1 MNEAS
6 TAGDRIDLLQ
16 TFVRIVESGSLSAA
30 ASRMDTTQPTIS
42 RRLQA
47 LERHFGVRLLQRS
60 THAITLTPDG
70 ERCLA
75 MARSLIDAWQS
86 MQEDLR
92 GSRHA
97 PSGTL
102 KVLMPHALGQSQL
115 VEPLADYLRTYPDMQ
130 VEWLLH
136 DRRLDFAAEGI
147 DCAVQVGEIAD
158 PTVVVVPLFP
168 LPRIVVASPTLLGR
182 RKPPRSPE
190 GLHEL
195 PWLALQTFYRDRVEL
210 HRIDGSTDS
219 EGRGTHGFDIRPR
232 LRTDSLYALRSAVL
246 AGLGVGIVSA
256 WLVADDLK
264 AGRLVQLVPAWAAPP
279 LPVQLI
285 YPYARFY
292 PARLRR
298 FLEVI
303 KAYGQQ
309 QTAWAKERATP

>member
-1 MNEAS
+1 
-6 TAGDRIDLLQ
+6 
-16 TFVRIVESGSLSAA
+16 
-30 ASRMDTTQPTIS
+30 
-42 RRLQA
+42 
-47 LERHFGVRLLQRS
+47 
-60 THAITLTPDG
+60 
-70 ERCLA
+70 
-75 MARSLIDAWQS
+75 
-86 MQEDLR
+86 
-92 GSRHA
+92 
-97 PSGTL
+97 
-102 KVLMPHALGQSQL
+102 
-115 VEPLADYLRTYPDMQ
+115 VEPLAEYLRAYPDVQ

-168 LPRIVVASPTLLGR
+168 LPRIVVAAPALLGR
-182 RKPPRSPE
+182 RKPPRTPE

-210 HRIDGSTDS
+210 HRKDGGKDSDGSD
-219 EGRGTHGFDIRPR
+219 THGFD
-232 LRTDSLYALRSAVL
+232 
-246 AGLGVGIVSA
+246 IVSA
-256 WLVADDLK
+256 WLVADDLQS
-264 AGRLVQLVPAWAAPP
+264 GRLVQLVPQWAAPP

-309 QTAWAKERATP
+309 QTAWANAHATP

>member
-1 MNEAS
+1 MNETAF
-6 TAGDRIDLLQ
+6 AGDRIELLQ

-30 ASRMDTTQPTIS
+30 ALLLNTTQPTIS
-42 RRLQA
+42 RRLQT

-60 THAITLTPDG
+60 THAINLTPDG
-70 ERCLA
+70 ERCLV

-115 VEPLADYLRTYPDMQ
+115 VEPLAAYLRAYPDMQ

-147 DCAVQVGEIAD
+147 DCAVQVGDIAD

-168 LPRIVVASPTLLGR
+168 LPRIVVASPALLGR
-182 RKPPRSPE
+182 RRPPRSPE

-210 HRIDGSTDS
+210 HRTDGSDLHS
-219 EGRGTHGFDIRPR
+219 FDIRPR
-232 LRTDSLYALRSAVL
+232 LRTDSLYALRSAAL

-264 AGRLVQLVPAWAAPP
+264 SGRLVQLVPAWAAQP

-298 FLEVI
+298 FLEVV

-309 QTAWAKERATP
+309 QTAWANADATP

>member
-1 MNEAS
+1 MNDAS
-6 TAGDRIDLLQ
+6 FAGDRIELLQ

-30 ASRMDTTQPTIS
+30 ALLMDTTQPTIS

-75 MARSLIDAWQS
+75 MSRSLIDAWQS

-115 VEPLADYLRTYPDMQ
+115 VEPLAEYLRAYPDMQ

-147 DCAVQVGEIAD
+147 DCAVQVGDIAD
-158 PTVVVVPLFP
+158 PSVVVVPLFP
-168 LPRIVVASPTLLGR
+168 LPRIVVAAPALLGK
-182 RKPPRSPE
+182 RKTPRDPE
-190 GLHEL
+190 GLHDL

-210 HRIDGSTDS
+210 HRTEDG
-219 EGRGTHGFDIRPR
+219 ETHGFDIRPR
-232 LRTDSLYALRSAVL
+232 LRTDSLYALRTAVL

-256 WLVADDLK
+256 WLVADDLQ
-264 AGRLVQLVPAWAAPP
+264 AGRLVRLVPEWSAPP

-303 KAYGQQ
+303 KSYGQQ
-309 QTAWAKERATP
+309 QTAWGHARAAP